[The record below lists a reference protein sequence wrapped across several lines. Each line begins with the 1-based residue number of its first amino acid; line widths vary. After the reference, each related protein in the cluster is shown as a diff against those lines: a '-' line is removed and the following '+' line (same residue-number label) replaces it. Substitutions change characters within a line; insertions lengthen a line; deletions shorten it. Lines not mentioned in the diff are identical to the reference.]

1 MMDRWVKVQKVQKSV
16 EGGKE
21 IEYTSISCPDC
32 GRSPADSLTKGA
44 FCAYCGAYNGGTE
57 PQKDLTN
64 YEMFRRMSK
73 KQIAKFLLDTD
84 VCSFC
89 SHYDVNSGICT
100 AKFTFNCTAEYQ
112 ESVMED
118 YLNESSI
125 DLDTDTDNE

>member
-1 MMDRWVKVQKVQKSV
+1 MDRWVRTQKAQMVV

-64 YEMFRRMSK
+64 YEMLRRMSK
-73 KQIAKFLLDTD
+73 KQLAKFLLDTD

-89 SHYDVNSGICT
+89 SHYDVNSRVCT
-100 AKFTFNCTAEYQ
+100 AQFSCTAEYQ

-125 DLDTDTDNE
+125 DLEDTNND